1 MESNLDGVPDFLF
14 LFGEGLLV
22 EDRAALFRVPGAA
35 GFGGVGLG
43 VVAVLVVVFSV
54 LILEEIEGFVHEI
67 VTMNYK
73 TIIGTPLPPT
83 SL

>member
-1 MESNLDGVPDFLF
+1 M
-14 LFGEGLLV
+14 
-22 EDRAALFRVPGAA
+22 EDRAALVRVPGAA

-43 VVAVLVVVFSV
+43 VVAVLVVVFPG

-73 TIIGTPLPPT
+73 TVTGTPLPT
-83 SL
+83 Y